1 MSEESRRPFSE
12 LLEELVS
19 LYKQLRKNDN
29 FKHPDIEVNGDVDFL
44 LNHFDSIKG
53 SLDSDTFEHMGEPV
67 RDLLENLLSELK
79 KEINPD
85 THNETKPT
93 ANEDTPKKSELEI
106 IDEKL
111 KNGHLSTNEINDLL
125 DKRTNLQKESK

>member
-1 MSEESRRPFSE
+1 MSEEPRRPFSE

-19 LYKQLRKNDN
+19 LYKKLRQDEN

-44 LNHFDSIKG
+44 LNHFDSIKN
-53 SLDSDTFEHMGEPV
+53 SLDNETFEQFGEPV

-79 KEINPD
+79 KEVSQKPD
-85 THNETKPT
+85 K
-93 ANEDTPKKSELEI
+93 EDITSKENIRPQKSELEI

-111 KNGHLSTNEINDLL
+111 KQGGLSMNEINILL
-125 DKRTNLQKESK
+125 DRRAQLQNN

>member
-19 LYKQLRKNDN
+19 LYKKLRQDEN

-44 LNHFDSIKG
+44 LNHFDSIKN
-53 SLDSDTFEHMGEPV
+53 SLDNETFEHFGEPV
-67 RDLLENLLSELK
+67 RDMLENLLSELK
-79 KEINPD
+79 KEVTPQPAKTD
-85 THNETKPT
+85 KKPPVS
-93 ANEDTPKKSELEI
+93 EEPQKSELEI

-111 KNGHLSTNEINDLL
+111 KKGGLSMDEIDILL
-125 DKRTNLQKESK
+125 DRRAKLQKS

>member
-19 LYKQLRKNDN
+19 LYKQLRKDDN

-44 LNHFDSIKG
+44 LNHFDSIKD
-53 SLDSDTFEHMGEPV
+53 SLDNETFEHLGEPV

-79 KEINPD
+79 KEVQTNTP
-85 THNETKPT
+85 NETAPT
-93 ANEDTPKKSELEI
+93 VKTEAPQKSELEI

-111 KNGHLSTNEINDLL
+111 KKGGLSMNEIDDLL
-125 DKRTNLQKESK
+125 DKRANLQKESK

>member
-1 MSEESRRPFSE
+1 MSEESRKPFSE

-19 LYKQLRKNDN
+19 LYKQLRKDDN

-44 LNHFDSIKG
+44 LNHFDSIKN
-53 SLDSDTFEHMGEPV
+53 SLDNETFENLGEPV

-79 KEINPD
+79 KEI
-85 THNETKPT
+85 KPEPQ
-93 ANEDTPKKSELEI
+93 NEDSKQKESQKPEKTELEM

-111 KNGHLSTNEINDLL
+111 KKGGLSMKEINILL
-125 DKRTNLQKESK
+125 DRRTKLQE

>member
-12 LLEELVS
+12 LLEELVE
-19 LYKQLRKNDN
+19 LYKQLRHDDN

-44 LNHFDSIKG
+44 LNHFDSIKS
-53 SLDSDTFEHMGEPV
+53 SLDNETFEHLGEPV

-79 KEINPD
+79 KEIRPNNENVTNQNP
-85 THNETKPT
+85 NPEKPQKT
-93 ANEDTPKKSELEI
+93 ELEI

-111 KNGHLSTNEINDLL
+111 SKGGLSMDEINILL
-125 DKRTNLQKESK
+125 DRRARLQQN